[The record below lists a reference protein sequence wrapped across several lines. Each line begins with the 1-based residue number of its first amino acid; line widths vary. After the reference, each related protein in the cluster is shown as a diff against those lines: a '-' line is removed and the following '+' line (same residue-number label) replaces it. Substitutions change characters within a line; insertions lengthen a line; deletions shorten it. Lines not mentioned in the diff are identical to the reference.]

1 MMNLFVLAFFFFT
14 SSVFAADRS
23 SPAELRTAQRY
34 HTIGYQYQA
43 QGNLQQAR
51 FLYQQAETFDPN
63 DPALLNDLGVVYEA
77 LGQSDEALKH
87 YLRAV
92 AVDFKFLP
100 AYMNLG
106 YFYEARGNTATAA
119 YYFSQRVKFGNP
131 RDARTLQAQAQ
142 IDRLNHNSADLVQR
156 KIESDMKALESDM
169 ALRDREKD
177 VEQARQYV
185 IRAEADYQ
193 TGMKFFRARRYDEAK
208 VYFEV
213 SVQENANHEGAKDML
228 DRVNMMTAMDPSLKD
243 SGLHKDPARDLAMV
257 EYNKGSRLMRSG
269 NRQEALEAF
278 DRALELAP
286 GDPYILAVRAQAAR
300 QP

>member
-1 MMNLFVLAFFFFT
+1 MMNLFVLFFFFIAT
-14 SSVFAADRS
+14 SVFASDKP
-23 SPAELRTAQRY
+23 SPAELLTAQRY
-34 HTIGYQYQA
+34 HAVAYQYQT
-43 QGNLQQAR
+43 QGNLLQAR
-51 FLYQQAETFDPN
+51 FLYQEAETFNPN

-77 LGQSDEALKH
+77 LGQSEDALKH
-87 YLRAV
+87 YLKAV
-92 AVDFKFLP
+92 TVDFKFLP

-106 YFYEARGNTATAA
+106 YYYAARGNTATAV
-119 YYFSQRVKFGNP
+119 YYFSQRVKLGNP

-142 IDRLNHNSADLVQR
+142 INRLNHNSVELVQR
-156 KIESDMKALESDM
+156 RLDSDMKALESDM

-177 VEQARQYV
+177 VEQVRQRV

-193 TGMKFFRARRYDEAK
+193 TGMKFFRAGRYDEAR

-213 SVQENANHEGAKDML
+213 SVRENGAHEGAKDML
-228 DRVNMMTAMDPSLKD
+228 DRVNTMTAMSPSLKD

-269 NRQEALEAF
+269 NRQEALKAF

-300 QP
+300 QL